1 MKVERGD
8 CMQEKPYS
16 YVLVLRGERGKK
28 IFDKIAS
35 LPPRDRSKDRQKI
48 EEIKKKLIAQGMKF

>member
-1 MKVERGD
+1 
-8 CMQEKPYS
+8 MQEKPYS